1 MRAMSVYALS
11 GTPPELHPDTWIAPS
26 ASVIGTVA
34 LARGASVWF
43 GAVLRGDTDWI
54 RIGEDSNIQDLSVV
68 HADLGVPT
76 TVGAR
81 VTVGHKVMLHGCTV
95 EDECLIGIGAVLL
108 NGARIGAG
116 SVVGAGALVTSGKVY
131 PPRSMILG
139 APAKVL
145 RQVTDEEL
153 DGIRRSADHY
163 AKNARRFR
171 EELVALPR

>member
-1 MRAMSVYALS
+1 MSVHALA
-11 GTPPELHPDTWIAPS
+11 GKAPELHPDTWIAPS

-54 RIGEDSNIQDLSVV
+54 RIGADTNVQDLSVV

-81 VTVGHKVMLHGCTV
+81 VTVGHRVMLHGCTV
-95 EDECLIGIGAVLL
+95 ADECLIGIGAILL
-108 NGARIGAG
+108 NGSTIGEG
-116 SVVGAGALVTSGKVY
+116 SIVGAGALVTAGKTF
-131 PPRSMILG
+131 PPGSMILG
-139 APAKVL
+139 APARVV
-145 RQVTDEEL
+145 RPVTAEERE
-153 DGIRRSADHY
+153 GIRKSAAHY
-163 AKNARRFR
+163 VENARRFR